1 MNFEDLLKQV
11 TPRLKAITRRLDGRY
26 TAFDDDDLYQ
36 EAILHL
42 WKKFN
47 KNELFD
53 KTESYILQGCLFFL
67 QNYIRKIHKAV
78 DRNSIRL
85 DAHLAGSDCSLEDIF
100 LPASKEERSV
110 DLLVQDVENVLN
122 KREKK
127 VLFLSLEG
135 LTKREIGKRLGVSH
149 VMVMKIEKGL
159 RTKCER
165 LKKGFVLN

>member
-1 MNFEDLLKQV
+1 M
-11 TPRLKAITRRLDGRY
+11 
-26 TAFDDDDLYQ
+26 
-36 EAILHL
+36 
-42 WKKFN
+42 
-47 KNELFD
+47 
-53 KTESYILQGCLFFL
+53 
-67 QNYIRKIHKAV
+67 
-78 DRNSIRL
+78 